1 MRAKLGGVNRGK
13 GGIPRAAL
21 EKAVELALEE
31 DIGRGD
37 LTTWVC
43 IPEQQTAR
51 AHVVTRQDLILSGLP
66 AVRRVFER
74 VHASVQLVALHDD
87 GSRLPARSVIAEL
100 VGPARA
106 LLAGERVALN
116 FLQRLSGVA
125 TATHSYV
132 KQLPAGCRTRIADTR
147 KTTPGLRAL
156 ERYAVRC
163 GGGYNHRG
171 DLASGVLI
179 KDNHVAACGSLD
191 LAIRRARAA
200 APHTTRIGCE
210 VDRLA
215 QLDEAIAAGADWI
228 LLDNFSPDE
237 VAAAVTSISGRAIV
251 EASGGIQASDVPALA
266 SSGVDVISVG
276 ALTHSAAALDI
287 GLDWMHQP

>member
-147 KTTPGLRAL
+147 KTTPGLRSL
-156 ERYAVRC
+156 EKYAVRV
-163 GGGYNHRG
+163 GGGLNHRFG
-171 DLASGVLI
+171 LHDGVLI
-179 KDNHVAACGSLD
+179 KDNHIAAAGGL
-191 LAIRRARAA
+191 RRTVEGARAA
-200 APHTTRIGCE
+200 LGPMVKIEVE
-210 VDRLA
+210 VDTLD
-215 QLDEAIAAGADWI
+215 QLQEAMAAGADAV
-228 LLDNFSPDE
+228 LLDNMGPALLREAVSLVDGR
-237 VAAAVTSISGRAIV
+237 AVT
-251 EASGGIQASDVPALA
+251 EASGGIRPDTIRDYAAT
-266 SSGVDVISVG
+266 GVDIVSLG
-276 ALTHSAAALDI
+276 WLTHSVPGLDI
-287 GLDWMHQP
+287 GLDFVGT